1 MKAFLIGVTAAKL
14 TSKDVRNSFQ
24 DTKHGISSYMTDV
37 FDSQGDMSKDFDE
50 FTRYGSML
58 EPGGSNGKI
67 KEKLY
72 PEVIKLFKKLNI
84 RAVINGM
91 GPMDQTIFDEGRY
104 GLFADA
110 MKDYGCWCLPN
121 QGALDNHGAPIDELD
136 RICHEFNTCRTCLEY
151 DQCKLDETTYGW
163 QVVEKKKNK
172 NIYCTDKS
180 GSCGRNLCECE
191 VHMIQQLLDNAHL
204 YNPIYAHANG
214 FDRSLHCGKHAVPVI
229 SSEVETTTYFE
240 TTTEQPTTDQPTTE
254 LKTTEAVTTTAT
266 TTIAEEKTTTEIS
279 TTSATTSKMPQ
290 VIRTESARGKM
301 QDDLNRLDD
310 LVKVD
315 EDDFEVEENN
325 NSKLNGGTFEK
336 ILVADYPSD
345 PLVQPGA
352 TQNWQKTE
360 KLTDQ
365 GLPEEP
371 IKIDTPINHRRQ
383 LPVKLV
389 APVMLKSAVQKQK
402 NFAPKIFQEP
412 SKPQCCG
419 EYPHVSIFNPDRRKC
434 CHGVIRSFGSC

>member
-1 MKAFLIGVTAAKL
+1 
-14 TSKDVRNSFQ
+14 
-24 DTKHGISSYMTDV
+24 
-37 FDSQGDMSKDFDE
+37 
-50 FTRYGSML
+50 
-58 EPGGSNGKI
+58 
-67 KEKLY
+67 
-72 PEVIKLFKKLNI
+72 
-84 RAVINGM
+84 
-91 GPMDQTIFDEGRY
+91 MDQTIFDEGRY

-163 QVVEKKKNK
+163 QVVEKKK

-301 QDDLNRLDD
+301 QDDLDRLDD